1 MAVKLS
7 RREYE
12 VLMRAAWSDAD
23 TANQLNLAP
32 TTVRNYWVALFRK
45 LQANNKA
52 MAAIKA
58 MRLGLISIYHFI
70 I

>member
-1 MAVKLS
+1 MATKLTK
-7 RREYE
+7 REFDI
-12 VLMRAAWSDAD
+12 LMRACWSDAD

-45 LQANNKA
+45 LQVNNKA